1 MENDES
7 NHVTMD
13 ITEMVV
19 HHPHTKDTHSNPS
32 QHIKDDDIIYGDND
46 TSDDE
51 YSDSNLGEIE
61 ILSSTELTD
70 DDKNEDGSISQSVID
85 KLKIES
91 WNNYPWKCIDC
102 GTQMVDIHDL
112 RQHHISSHQSTSKY
126 CCVDCPKV
134 FNKYA
139 TFLNH
144 VRCRHRS
151 HLKFW

>member
-1 MENDES
+1 MESDES
-7 NHVTMD
+7 SRVSVDVVT
-13 ITEMVV
+13 
-19 HHPHTKDTHSNPS
+19 PPTKETHSNPD
-32 QHIKDDDIIYGDND
+32 QHIKDDELIVYADNE
-46 TSDDE
+46 TSDE
-51 YSDSNLGEIE
+51 ENSNLEEIE
-61 ILSSTELTD
+61 ILSSAELND
-70 DDKNEDGSISQSVID
+70 DDKNEDGSISQSGVE

-91 WNNYPWKCIDC
+91 WNDYPWKCVDC
-102 GTQMVDIHDL
+102 GNQMVDIHDL

>member
-7 NHVTMD
+7 SHVSVDT
-13 ITEMVV
+13 TEIPI
-19 HHPHTKDTHSNPS
+19 HPG
-32 QHIKDDDIIYGDND
+32 QHIKDDDNIYADND
-46 TSDDE
+46 TSDEE
-51 YSDSNLGEIE
+51 YSDANVDETE
-61 ILSSTELTD
+61 ILNSVQLND
-70 DDKNEDGSISQSVID
+70 DDKNEDGSISQNVVE

-91 WNNYPWKCIDC
+91 WNDYPWKCMDC
-102 GTQMVDIHDL
+102 GNQMVDIHDL
-112 RQHHISSHQSTSKY
+112 RQHHISCHQSTSKY